1 MSLLRRAVPFM
12 LACTSD
18 TGDTGP
24 LGSSELSFDDFVVS
38 VRASSNGVAALV
50 DARVTSR
57 SLARQVN
64 LEGGDAIFVEDGT
77 SRRELAPLTGGAVLV
92 FPTEA
97 TRFDVVLVRGASE
110 NRTLVAL
117 PAPFVLTAPA
127 KASRVEGFTVS
138 CDPGTSI
145 ATTFTVDGSCSSG
158 RITRAA
164 KAGATELTV
173 NGADLAVTTL
183 PCKVDV
189 RAERTIENRT
199 QERTVQ
205 VELVP

>member
-1 MSLLRRAVPFM
+1 MVLGSTFASS
-12 LACTSD
+12 ACTSETAD
-18 TGDTGP
+18 AGP
-24 LGSSELSFDDFVVS
+24 LGSSGVSFDDLVVS
-38 VRASSNGVAALV
+38 VSASSNGVSALV
-50 DARVTSR
+50 DARVNSR

-77 SRRELAPLTGGAVLV
+77 SRRELAPFTGGAVLV

-110 NRTLVAL
+110 NRSLVAL

-127 KASRVEGFTVS
+127 KASRVEGFTVGF
-138 CDPGTSI
+138 DPDETFATS
-145 ATTFTVDGSCSSG
+145 FTIGGSCSSSQLT
-158 RITRAA
+158 RIA
-164 KAGATELTV
+164 KAKATEITV

-189 RAERTIENRT
+189 RAERVIENRI